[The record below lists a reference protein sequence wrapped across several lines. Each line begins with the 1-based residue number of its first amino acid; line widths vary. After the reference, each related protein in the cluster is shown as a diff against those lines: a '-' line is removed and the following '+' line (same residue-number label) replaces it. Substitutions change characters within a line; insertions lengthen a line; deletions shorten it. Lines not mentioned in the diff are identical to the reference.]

1 MKRKYILYFLVL
13 CNIIIFG
20 CSEEDIKI
28 ESEEM
33 VESNGLKIDP
43 LKEKIKAM
51 DLDEKIGQLMI
62 LGFNGNNYNIEI
74 QNKINELKPS
84 GFILFSK
91 NIKDYNSTLEL
102 LNKIKVEN
110 QKNSVPLFLSIDED
124 GGLVSRVP
132 KEIEKLPKAE
142 EIGKLERMINL
153 YDLGEHLGEMLKSMG
168 FNMNFA
174 PVLDVNSNENNPVI
188 GSRSYGGNGEKVFR
202 VGSEILSGMNKTG
215 VIGCVKHFPGHGD
228 TELDSHKSMPVVT
241 KSIDD
246 LKQIELYPFEKII
259 DKGVDSI
266 MISHILYT
274 ELDLVNP
281 ASLSLEIKENLLRGE
296 YDYKGVIL
304 SDDMTMGAISKNYN
318 IVQAA
323 IKFIETG
330 GDLVLLCHG
339 DELGYEFKNNIIK
352 EIENNNILIEEI
364 DEKVYRILKLKE
376 KYELKDKKTE
386 KIDINILNGN
396 LERILE

>member
-1 MKRKYILYFLVL
+1 MKKKYVLYFLL
-13 CNIIIFG
+13 LFNIIILG
-20 CSEEDIKI
+20 CSERDIKK
-28 ESEEM
+28 ESEKIIQI
-33 VESNGLKIDP
+33 NGIKRDS
-43 LKEKIKAM
+43 LKEKIKLM
-51 DLDEKIGQLMI
+51 SLEEKIGQLMI
-62 LGFNGNNYNIEI
+62 LGFNGNSYNIEI
-74 QNKINELKPS
+74 ENKINELKPS

-102 LNKIKVEN
+102 LNEIKMEN
-110 QKNSVPLFLSIDED
+110 QKNNVPLFLSIDEE

-142 EIGKLERMINL
+142 EIGNLEERINL
-153 YDLGEHLGEMLKSMG
+153 YELGEHLGEMLKSMG
-168 FNMNFA
+168 LNMNFA
-174 PVLDVNSNENNPVI
+174 PVLDINSNENNPVI
-188 GSRSYGGNGEKVFR
+188 GSRAYGDNGEKVFR

-228 TELDSHKSMPVVT
+228 TESDSHKAIPVVT
-241 KSIDD
+241 KSIDE

-266 MISHILYT
+266 MISHVLYT
-274 ELDLVNP
+274 ELDLANP
-281 ASLSLEIKENLLRGE
+281 ASLSLKIKDKLLREE
-296 YDYKGVIL
+296 YNYKGVIL
-304 SDDMTMGAISKNYN
+304 SDDMTMGAISENYS

-339 DELGYEFKNNIIK
+339 DELGYEFKDSIIK

-376 KYELKDKKTE
+376 KYELKDKMTE
-386 KIDINILNGN
+386 KIDINILNEN
-396 LERILE
+396 LKKILE